1 MKVTITDIANAVGCA
16 VSTVSKALTDSTDVN
31 AKTKEAVLKCAV
43 EMGYE
48 IGRKKSNSKGT
59 LAAVIQCSALD
70 KIRFEY
76 NLLFGFKLEAS
87 RAGYDVEIVL
97 KSPDDHDWSF
107 ASKIENAK
115 KAYCGAFLLHVEKT
129 ALLVREIDAGSLPVV
144 AFDEHYDTPR
154 AAFVGCDGAYGIA
167 LAVRHLCEYGH
178 KRIAFFGGSPG
189 ALVSV
194 ERKRSFISAMRGAGL
209 DVLPELVA
217 ESNFSQNFAPSIIP
231 EFVNAGATAIV
242 CASDLL
248 ASYAVEELKRLG
260 LRVPQD
266 ISVVGFDNVPLS
278 EEVNP
283 PLTTVDQNLVE
294 IGKSAFYLLEKLIDG
309 VSVSKLQFRPK
320 LVVRDSTALCKE

>member
-31 AKTKEAVLKCAV
+31 VKTKEAVLKCAV
-43 EMGYE
+43 EMGYA
-48 IGRKKSNSKGT
+48 IGRKKARSKGT
-59 LAAVIQCSALD
+59 FAAVIQCSALD

-87 RAGYDVEIVL
+87 RAGYDVEVVI
-97 KSPDDHDWSF
+97 KSPDDHNWSF
-107 ASKIENAK
+107 AKHIENSK
-115 KAYCGAFLLHVEKT
+115 KSYCGAFLLHVEKT
-129 ALLVREIDAGSLPVV
+129 DRLVKEVNASSLPVV
-144 AFDEHYDTPR
+144 AFDENYDAPMS
-154 AAFVGCDGAYGIA
+154 AFVGCDGAYGIA
-167 LAVRHLCEYGH
+167 LAVKHLCEYNH

-194 ERKRSFISAMRGAGL
+194 ERKRSFITAMRDEGRE
-209 DVLPELVA
+209 VLPELIA

-231 EFVNAGATAIV
+231 DFVACGATAIV

-248 ASYAVEELKRLG
+248 ASYAVAELERLG
-260 LRVPQD
+260 LRIPRD

-278 EEVNP
+278 EEIDP

-294 IGKSAFYLLEKLIDG
+294 IGKSAFFLFERLLEGVSISKMQFKPKLI
-309 VSVSKLQFRPK
+309 
-320 LVVRDSTALCKE
+320 VRGSTAPVK